1 MSPGGIQV
9 FWTCA
14 IEAHRRDGSSVTS
27 LLPLPREPVTP
38 ARGSQPADAGL
49 GCQVW
54 EEPQRNPVPRQ
65 KSSLYNHIKGLELFL
80 LGKEQDFLCL
90 LRNR

>member
-1 MSPGGIQV
+1 METLTPRKGDLPYKRASHTGLRKYLEIENGIGRVRLAPGMSPGGIQV

-49 GCQVW
+49 GCQV
-54 EEPQRNPVPRQ
+54 
-65 KSSLYNHIKGLELFL
+65 
-80 LGKEQDFLCL
+80 
-90 LRNR
+90 